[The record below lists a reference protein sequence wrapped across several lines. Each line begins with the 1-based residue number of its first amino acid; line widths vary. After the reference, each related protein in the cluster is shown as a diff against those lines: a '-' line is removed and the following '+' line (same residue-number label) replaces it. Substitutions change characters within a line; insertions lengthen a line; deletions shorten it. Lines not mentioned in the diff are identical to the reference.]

1 MKLYPDNA
9 RGVGYRRRRG
19 DGVLALA
26 VCVDLGGAGIE
37 WKDGE
42 DTDWIGIVTTQP
54 VASYDYACAAGL
66 VCVVFASHS
75 NKRAYAM
82 VNELYRAGA
91 LAVWLD
97 MPDGVWRVCRPQV
110 GKPVV
115 AYEGPLK
122 VSQVLSQARVL
133 RLARGGVAA

>member
-19 DGVLALA
+19 DGVQALA

-42 DTDWIGIVTTQP
+42 DTDWIGIVPTQP

-115 AYEGPLK
+115 ADEGPLK
-122 VSQVLSQARVL
+122 VSQVLSQARAL

>member
-42 DTDWIGIVTTQP
+42 DTDWIGIVPTQP

-66 VCVVFASHS
+66 VCVVFASQRT
-75 NKRAYAM
+75 KRPLAM

-91 LAVWLD
+91 RSVWLD
-97 MPDGVWRVCRPQV
+97 LPDGVWRYSRPQV
-110 GKPVV
+110 ESPGVPV
-115 AYEGPLK
+115 EGPYKLP
-122 VSQVLSQARVL
+122 QVLSQARAL